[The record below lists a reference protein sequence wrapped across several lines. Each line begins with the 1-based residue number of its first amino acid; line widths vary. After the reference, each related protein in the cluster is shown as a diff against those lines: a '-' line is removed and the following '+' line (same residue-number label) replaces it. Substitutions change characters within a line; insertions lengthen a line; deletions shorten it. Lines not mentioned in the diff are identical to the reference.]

1 MATYFKYA
9 ERSADSFVNWAEI
22 GKNISDTLR
31 EEARIRE
38 EKKAAIDKATRDY
51 GEQLANAP
59 QGENRDVN
67 RWTLNFADEA
77 QQARL
82 LQDRLLKSGMLKLKD
97 YNIQRQNL
105 TDGTKNLFNL
115 SKEYQEEYKL
125 KMERMKSA
133 DPKTRSQ
140 ALESYLMSTVEGFA
154 NFSESKALINPTDY
168 TVGVGMLKKN
178 PETGVME
185 VTGETATVNSL
196 KNRIKSKFDYFDVD
210 DANKSISGR
219 LAEYVKAE
227 IQRGS
232 STKAGFVITTEDAM
246 KRPGYQKALDEAIDS
261 FLVTPYNT
269 SSVLTNSI
277 GIEQST
283 GKAFSF
289 TYSEEE
295 AKKNKNLILL
305 KTVNDMPVP
314 QFTKEQTEAVKSFM
328 KGQIEQQIK
337 FDQKI
342 NPYAE
347 PRPERPTQYEYMRAD
362 EIREQ
367 KNAIGAWNNIFFET
381 DPEKKKQFGYQ
392 VVGTQRAQKAGLIDL
407 DFTQDEVLNG
417 VPTGRKTITFK
428 YVDPTKDRTIAY
440 DPSKINL
447 KTWAKLGNEVHGIDD
462 VTKALAGA
470 GGGDPNLV
478 MGSGRSNFTGV
489 RASRQGPQATT
500 QVMTPEQQRDLMK
513 LEAAKNAKDLGYK
526 YDWNTGTV
534 IPK

>member
-22 GKNISDTLR
+22 GNNISDTLR

-115 SKEYQEEYKL
+115 SKEYQEEYKI

-140 ALESYLMSTVEGFA
+140 ALESYLMSTVEGFS

-178 PETGVME
+178 PQTGVME
-185 VTGETATVNSL
+185 VTGDTATVNSL
-196 KNRIKSKFDYFDVD
+196 RNRIKGKFDYFDVD

-227 IQRGS
+227 IKRGT
-232 STKAGFVITTEDAM
+232 STRAGFVITTEDAM
-246 KRPGYQKALDEAIDS
+246 QRPGYQKALNEAIES
-261 FLVTPYNT
+261 FLVTPYNV

-289 TYSEEE
+289 TYSEQE

-314 QFTKEQTEAVKSFM
+314 QFTKEQEDAVKSFM

-337 FDQKI
+337 YDQKI

-362 EIREQ
+362 QQKEQ
-367 KNAIGAWNNIFFET
+367 QQAIGAWNRIFGESS
-381 DPEKKKQFGYQ
+381 PEKKRQAAEQ
-392 VVGTQRAQKAGLIDL
+392 VLGTQRAQASGLIDL
-407 DFTQDEVLNG
+407 DFSSDETLDG
-417 VPTGRKTITFK
+417 RPTGKKTITFK
-428 YVDPTKDRTIAY
+428 YADPQKNRTIVY
-440 DPSKINL
+440 DPKQTSRKR
-447 KTWAKLGNEVHGIDD
+447 WAEIGNEVHGIDD

-470 GGGDPNLV
+470 GGGDANEI
-478 MGSGRSNFTGV
+478 MGSQRSNFTGV
-489 RASRQGPQATT
+489 RVNRQGPQATT
-500 QVMTPEQQRDLMK
+500 QIMTPEQQRDLMK
-513 LEAAKNAKDLGYK
+513 LEAAKSAKELGYK

-534 IPK
+534 IQK

>member
-9 ERSADSFVNWAEI
+9 ERNADSFVNWAEI
-22 GKNISDTLR
+22 GNNISDTLR
-31 EEARIRE
+31 EEDRIRE

-59 QGENRDVN
+59 QGENLDVN

-105 TDGTKNLFNL
+105 LDGSKNLFNL
-115 SKEYQEEYKL
+115 SKEYQEEYKI

-154 NFSESKALINPTDY
+154 NLSESKALINPTDY

-178 PETGVME
+178 PQTGVME

-196 KNRIKSKFDYFDVD
+196 RNRIKGKFDYFDVD

-219 LAEYVKAE
+219 LAEYIKAE

-246 KRPGYQKALDEAIDS
+246 KRPGYQKALDEAIQS
-261 FLVTPYNT
+261 YMVTPYNV

-289 TYSEEE
+289 TPSEEE
-295 AKKNKNLILL
+295 AKKNKNLILI
-305 KTVNDMPVP
+305 KTVNNMPVP
-314 QFTKEQTEAVKSFM
+314 QFTKEQEEAVKSFM

-337 FDQKI
+337 HNEKI

-347 PRPERPTQYEYMRAD
+347 PRPERATQYELAWARD
-362 EIREQ
+362 Q
-367 KNAIGAWNNIFFET
+367 KNMRNMGNLIGNLYDGT
-381 DPEKKKQFGYQ
+381 DDQITAAVDYFNGLST
-392 VVGTQRAQKAGLIDL
+392 VGKFSRT
-407 DFTQDEVLNG
+407 
-417 VPTGRKTITFK
+417 PTGI
-428 YVDPTKDRTIAY
+428 
-440 DPSKINL
+440 
-447 KTWAKLGNEVHGIDD
+447 KL
-462 VTKALAGA
+462 TY
-470 GGGDPNLV
+470 PN
-478 MGSGRSNFTGV
+478 G
-489 RASRQGPQATT
+489 
-500 QVMTPEQQRDLMK
+500 
-513 LEAAKNAKDLGYK
+513 AAKNVSFVDENGNPIQKNNFVRGATSLLIGDDADINLAVQGSLSSKGKTLNTRYSYEGKSETPKAKDPLERLKELFKIKKEAELNYGEK
-526 YDWNTGTV
+526 
-534 IPK
+534 

>member
-185 VTGETATVNSL
+185 VTGDTATVNSL
-196 KNRIKSKFDYFDVD
+196 RNRIKGKFDYFDVD

-342 NPYAE
+342 SPYQE
-347 PRPERPTQYEYMRAD
+347 PRPERATQAELAWAKTKESTRDIGNLLGQIYSGDDQEATAATGYFNGLESVTQANRTKTGFDLLLPSGITKTVPFFDKNGNPIGKTNFVRSATSLLLGDKAD
-362 EIREQ
+362 INEAVRGSLRTKSDRLNTNIE
-367 KNAIGAWNNIFFET
+367 AIGQTKIPAKKDAEERLKEYFRLKKEFEVEYG
-381 DPEKKKQFGYQ
+381 DKQ
-392 VVGTQRAQKAGLIDL
+392 
-407 DFTQDEVLNG
+407 
-417 VPTGRKTITFK
+417 
-428 YVDPTKDRTIAY
+428 
-440 DPSKINL
+440 
-447 KTWAKLGNEVHGIDD
+447 
-462 VTKALAGA
+462 
-470 GGGDPNLV
+470 
-478 MGSGRSNFTGV
+478 
-489 RASRQGPQATT
+489 
-500 QVMTPEQQRDLMK
+500 
-513 LEAAKNAKDLGYK
+513 
-526 YDWNTGTV
+526 
-534 IPK
+534 